1 VVAVEMLGM
10 MKMTKSLRNLSQ
22 LETLSQDG
30 FPKAI
35 NKTLCQEY
43 CCLAHVDQRH
53 MVWACNWR
61 SSSSRAAIEDLI
73 VHQHH
78 VVLTLELHSYHW
90 CNRQKHFDMT

>member
-22 LETLSQDG
+22 LETLSPDG
-30 FPKAI
+30 CFQQQSTI
-35 NKTLCQEY
+35 TLRQEY
-43 CCLAHVDQRH
+43 CCLAHVDQQH
-53 MVWACNWR
+53 MVVWACNWR

-78 VVLTLELHSYHW
+78 VVLTPELHNCS
-90 CNRQKHFDMT
+90 